1 MPRVIRYIFSDLL
14 RTRFTILYTV
24 FLLVSTMAMF
34 QLDTDPGKVIMSL
47 MSIVLMVVPLISI
60 IFTTIHYYNSHEFVE
75 LMLAQPVNRK
85 VIFLSEY
92 LAVACSLSLS
102 LLIGIGV
109 PMILYRFDVTSIT
122 LLFTGV
128 SLTLVF
134 VSLAFL
140 ASVLTRD
147 KAKAIGVALLFWFYF
162 TLIYDGILL
171 YLQRLSIGKGD
182 VRVDCVESG
191 GSCARD
197 YVTQAGY
204 LSAHGVYWCV
214 LQRLLWELSRNPF
227 VSISARSLDNHSGF
241 CCSENLYSKGLINV
255 FDFMTAL
262 IIQTHNR

>member
-171 YLQRLSIGKGD
+171 YIVYTFSDYPLEKVTLGLIALNPVD
-182 VRVDCVESG
+182 LARVIMLLKLDISALMG
-191 GSCARD
+191 YTGAFYKDFFGS
-197 YVTQAGY
+197 YLGML
-204 LSAHGVYWCV
+204 LSASALG
-214 LQRLLWELSRNPF
+214 LWIIIP
-227 VSISARSLDNHSGF
+227 
-241 CCSENLYSKGLINV
+241 V
-255 FDFMTAL
+255 FAAL
-262 IIQTHNR
+262 KIFIRKDL

>member
-171 YLQRLSIGKGD
+171 YIVYTFSDYPLEKLTLGLIALNPVD
-182 VRVDCVESG
+182 LARVIMLLKLDISALMG
-191 GSCARD
+191 YTGAFYKDFFGS
-197 YVTQAGY
+197 YLGML
-204 LSAHGVYWCV
+204 LSASALG
-214 LQRLLWELSRNPF
+214 LWIIIP
-227 VSISARSLDNHSGF
+227 
-241 CCSENLYSKGLINV
+241 V
-255 FDFMTAL
+255 FAAL
-262 IIQTHNR
+262 KIFIRKDL